1 LLKFAKI
8 VDHPVTAN
16 LERTNFNWDVMHIGH
31 FYGFLLQPFSARF
44 LFFGQ
49 MLLGCLEQIE
59 LRVLD
64 EVPFL
69 GLLRYLLGES
79 YQVYAYIS
87 DYWLEV
93 EALLDEMLH
102 LFVVVDDSR
111 GDDTCS
117 VCKKKQ
123 TIEISDDVVSFF
135 HGKFEHFEDVL
146 YDLPPG

>member
-1 LLKFAKI
+1 
-8 VDHPVTAN
+8 
-16 LERTNFNWDVMHIGH
+16 MHIGH

-102 LFVVVDDSR
+102 LFVVVYLKWI
-111 GDDTCS
+111 T
-117 VCKKKQ
+117 V
-123 TIEISDDVVSFF
+123 TVLTVFLLEIMA
-135 HGKFEHFEDVL
+135 GMKIR
-146 YDLPPG
+146 